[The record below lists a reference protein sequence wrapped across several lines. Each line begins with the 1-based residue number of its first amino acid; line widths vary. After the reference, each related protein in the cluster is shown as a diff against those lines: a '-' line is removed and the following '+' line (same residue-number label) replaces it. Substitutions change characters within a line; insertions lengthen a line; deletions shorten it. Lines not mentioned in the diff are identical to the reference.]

1 MATRPMKYVH
11 ALLCAKNLAPPSL
24 PDWKAALHQRWF
36 RRYTRAARDNTCGF
50 EHTFCGEVDANGKVI
65 GLHNWVA
72 VALEEKAG
80 RLNFFGHIPPKKSA
94 SSPTDPLLSI
104 QFAWGHPH
112 SHPHP
117 MLGQQSY
124 ITR

>member
-36 RRYTRAARDNTCGF
+36 RRYTRAARDDTCGF

-124 ITR
+124 ITM